1 MKIAQIMAGAAQGG
15 AELFFERMTIALAQ
29 AGDDVLPL
37 IRAEPARVARFAD
50 SRLAAQTFRF
60 GGPLDFTTRPQLK
73 KAAQQ
78 FGADIAIAWMSRAAS
93 YAPQGP
99 WTLIGRLGGYY
110 DLKYFRRCDHLIGN
124 TQDIVRWIIAQGWPA
139 ERVHYLPNFVE
150 DFAPVTP
157 APRSSDG
164 QTILALGRLHEVK
177 GFDTLIQAMTKLP
190 DATLLIAGEG
200 PERPKL
206 EALINTLDLAPRVK
220 LLGWRT
226 DTGALLKAADLFVSS
241 SRHEPLGNMV
251 LEAFS
256 AQTPV
261 LAAAAEGPRETIR
274 DHVDGI
280 LVPIDDAAA
289 LARAARM
296 LLASPAQRAA
306 LAAAGRARFEAEF
319 AAAPVVATWRATLSR
334 LRPR

>member
-1 MKIAQIMAGAAQGG
+1 M
-15 AELFFERMTIALAQ
+15 
-29 AGDDVLPL
+29 
-37 IRAEPARVARFAD
+37 
-50 SRLAAQTFRF
+50 
-60 GGPLDFTTRPQLK
+60 
-73 KAAQQ
+73 
-78 FGADIAIAWMSRAAS
+78 
-93 YAPQGP
+93 
-99 WTLIGRLGGYY
+99 
-110 DLKYFRRCDHLIGN
+110 
-124 TQDIVRWIIAQGWPA
+124 
-139 ERVHYLPNFVE
+139 
-150 DFAPVTP
+150 
-157 APRSSDG
+157 
-164 QTILALGRLHEVK
+164 
-177 GFDTLIQAMTKLP
+177 
-190 DATLLIAGEG
+190 
-200 PERPKL
+200 
-206 EALINTLDLAPRVK
+206 
-220 LLGWRT
+220 
-226 DTGALLKAADLFVSS
+226 LKAADLFVSS